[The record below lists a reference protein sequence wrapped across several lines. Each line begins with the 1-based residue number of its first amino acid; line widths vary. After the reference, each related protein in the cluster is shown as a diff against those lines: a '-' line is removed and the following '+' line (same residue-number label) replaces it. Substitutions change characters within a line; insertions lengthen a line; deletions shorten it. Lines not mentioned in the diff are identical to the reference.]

1 MSGYYLMHRG
11 WLDHPVFGGGRE
23 PYCRRAAWAWLID
36 HAAYDEVK
44 VGVTN
49 KVVTLR
55 RGQLSYSLRYLA
67 NAWGWDDP
75 KVRRF
80 LTRLVGEM
88 MIDTAT
94 DAGQTIITIKNYEQY
109 QSFKSVEKV
118 QEMLTDAPTDAAT
131 TQERRSN
138 DANKKTVNTGKKEDV
153 AKATSSAPGGADKP
167 ATSAIQVDFDEW
179 YIQYPLKK
187 DPKAAAKAYAAARKA
202 GATKEGLL
210 AAALR
215 YAAECRARG
224 TEKQYIK
231 HPATWLN
238 KGSWQNE
245 PDLLTPTTT
254 TNGASNVHKLTRDYQ
269 QDRDSTVRALYAA
282 IPGLRETCSD
292 ELGDRRA
299 GSF

>member
-11 WLDHPVFGGGRE
+11 WLDHPVFGGVRE

-49 KVVTLR
+49 KVITLQ

-109 QSFKSVEKV
+109 QSFKSVDKA
-118 QEMLTDAPTDAAT
+118 QEIATDAPTDAAT
-131 TQERRSN
+131 TQERRSS
-138 DANKKTVNTGKKEDV
+138 DANKKTVNTGNED
-153 AKATSSAPGGADKP
+153 T
-167 ATSAIQVDFDEW
+167 E
-179 YIQYPLKK
+179 
-187 DPKAAAKAYAAARKA
+187 AYASVVAPPAPAPAQELAVVDKAKKPRKSPKVKSKLPKDWFLPMEWGQWAVDEGANEQQIRRAADRFKSHHVGSGTLKADWREIWCNWVRSDLERNSNVKQSSSSKSEDLFDGLVSAACDIMDARSGSHNVVPLRATA
-202 GATKEGLL
+202 GA
-210 AAALR
+210 
-215 YAAECRARG
+215 
-224 TEKQYIK
+224 
-231 HPATWLN
+231 W
-238 KGSWQNE
+238 
-245 PDLLTPTTT
+245 
-254 TNGASNVHKLTRDYQ
+254 
-269 QDRDSTVRALYAA
+269 
-282 IPGLRETCSD
+282 
-292 ELGDRRA
+292 
-299 GSF
+299 